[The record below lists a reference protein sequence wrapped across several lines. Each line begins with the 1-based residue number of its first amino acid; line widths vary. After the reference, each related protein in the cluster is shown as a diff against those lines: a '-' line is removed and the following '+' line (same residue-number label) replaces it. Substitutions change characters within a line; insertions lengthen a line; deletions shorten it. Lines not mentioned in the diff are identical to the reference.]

1 MKRRTLWVNLA
12 VGAAIVVVIAVI
24 FAALRPS
31 DAPVEQ
37 RTVTVAR
44 GDITATVTASGTV
57 EQAGI
62 VELSFASAGTIT
74 EVNVEPGQSV
84 SVGDV
89 LAAVDDTAALQQLA
103 AAESTL
109 AQAVQSAAS
118 TDASVASASA
128 ALVDARRVAKETN
141 RRNRLA
147 VDQAQ
152 ESLRVAQDLWDES
165 CLDPDNAMCPN
176 PAAQAQLRAAEAS
189 VDSAQRALDTAV
201 ENAANNATGYDIAVD
216 QAGELLTQ
224 RQNQEN
230 SSCEGV
236 GSGTAACTSAQTAT
250 VTARQAYDNAIRART
265 TGLLVDQQAQQTAS
279 LSLASANVALQQ
291 AQAELRKA
299 GADSVRS
306 ARQALETAE
315 RTLEQGKV
323 SGEQAISSAESALNS
338 ALAAQR
344 TVEVPDGAEVTA
356 AEAAIEAAQVGVEV
370 AQRAVDETR
379 LVTPVAGTIGSVP
392 YVVGEL
398 ATSAG
403 SQGGITVLPEGPLE
417 VVADF
422 AESDAANISI
432 GALAT
437 VTFDALAGEQAEGTV
452 VAVNPVA
459 TTSATGLI
467 TYGVRVQV
475 SDAPSAARE
484 GMTASVSVLVDEVSG
499 ALVVPQGAITGSGE
513 RATVL
518 LQGPDGTTESVPVT
532 IGLQGDAGTEIT
544 AGVSEGDILVIPSA
558 DDLSF
563 PDGGVPGSGRDDDPD
578 GPFGGGGED

>member
-1 MKRRTLWVNLA
+1 MRRRTLWVNLA
-12 VGAAIVVVIAVI
+12 IGAAIVVVIAVI
-24 FAALRPS
+24 LAALRPS

-57 EQAGI
+57 ERAGV
-62 VELSFASAGTIT
+62 VELAFASAGTIS
-74 EVNVEPGQSV
+74 EVNVEPGQTV
-84 SVGDV
+84 SVNEV
-89 LAAVDDTAALQQLA
+89 LAEVDDTAALQQLA

-118 TDASVASASA
+118 TDASVANASA
-128 ALVDARRVAKETN
+128 VLADARRVAKETN

-147 VDQAQ
+147 VDQAR
-152 ESLRVAQDLWDES
+152 ESLRVAQDLWDAS

-176 PAAQAQLRAAEAS
+176 PAAQTRLRAAQAS
-189 VDSAQRALDTAV
+189 IDSAQLSVDIAQQNVID
-201 ENAANNATGYDIAVD
+201 NAASYNAAVD
-216 QAGELLTQ
+216 QANELLLQ
-224 RQNQEN
+224 RQRQE
-230 SSCEGV
+230 SSACESDSSSSV
-236 GSGTAACTSAQTAT
+236 CTSAQTAT
-250 VTARQAYDNAIRART
+250 ITARQAYDNAVRTRT
-265 TGLLVDQQAQQTAS
+265 TGLVADQEAFQTAS
-279 LSLASANVALQQ
+279 LNLASANVALQQ

-299 GADSVRS
+299 GDDSERS

-315 RTLEQGKV
+315 RTLAQGKA
-323 SGEQAISSAESALNS
+323 SGEQAISNAQGALNS

-344 TVEVPDGAEVTA
+344 TVEVADGAEVTA
-356 AEAAIEAAQVGVEV
+356 AEAGIEAAQVGVEV
-370 AQRAVDETR
+370 AQRAVDDTR
-379 LVTPVAGTIGSVP
+379 LVTPVAGTVGSVP

-398 ATSAG
+398 AVATG

-422 AESDAANISI
+422 AESDAANIYV
-432 GALAT
+432 GAPAT

-452 VAVNPVA
+452 VAVDPVA

-467 TYGVRVQV
+467 TFGVRVQV
-475 SDAPSAARE
+475 NDAPAAARE
-484 GMTASVSVLVDEVSG
+484 GMTASVSVLVDEASG

-518 LQGPDGTTESVPVT
+518 LQGPEGTTESVPVT

-544 AGVSEGDILVIPSA
+544 AGVSEGDVLVIPSA

>member
-1 MKRRTLWVNLA
+1 MRRRTLWVNVA
-12 VGAAIVVVIAVI
+12 IGAAIVAVIAVI
-24 FAALRPS
+24 LAALRPS

-44 GDITATVTASGTV
+44 GDIAATVTASGTV
-57 EQAGI
+57 ERAGV
-62 VELSFASAGTIT
+62 VELAFGSAGTIT
-74 EVNVEPGQSV
+74 EVNVEPGQFV

-89 LAAVDDTAALQQLA
+89 LAEVDDTSALQQLA

-118 TDASVASASA
+118 TDASIASASA
-128 ALVDARRVAKETN
+128 ALTDARRVAEETN

-147 VDQAQ
+147 VSQAQ

-165 CLDPDNAMCPN
+165 CVDPDNAMCPN
-176 PAAQAQLRAAEAS
+176 PAAQARLRAAQASIDSSQLS
-189 VDSAQRALDTAV
+189 VDIAEQNVIDNAV
-201 ENAANNATGYDIAVD
+201 SYNAAVD
-216 QAGELLTQ
+216 QANELLLQ
-224 RQNQEN
+224 RQRQE
-230 SSCEGV
+230 SSACETDSSSSV
-236 GSGTAACTSAQTAT
+236 CTSAQTAT
-250 VTARQAYDNAIRART
+250 ITARQTYDNAVRNRA
-265 TGLLVDQQAQQTAS
+265 TGLVADQEAFQTAS
-279 LSLASANVALQQ
+279 LNLASANVALQQ
-291 AQAELRKA
+291 AQAELRKT
-299 GADSVRS
+299 GTDSERS

-323 SGEQAISSAESALNS
+323 SGEQAISSAQSALNS
-338 ALAAQR
+338 ALAAQQ
-344 TVEVPDGAEVTA
+344 TVEVPDGAETTA
-356 AEAAIEAAQVGVEV
+356 AEAAIQAAQVGVEV

-379 LVTPVAGTIGSVP
+379 LVTPVAGTVGSVP

-398 ATSAG
+398 AVATG
-403 SQGGITVLPEGPLE
+403 GQGGITVLPEGPLE

-422 AESDAANISI
+422 AESDASRISV
-432 GALAT
+432 GASAT

-452 VAVNPVA
+452 VAVDPVA

-475 SDAPSAARE
+475 SDAPVAARE
-484 GMTASVSVLVDEVSG
+484 GMTASVSVLVDEVND

-513 RATVL
+513 RASVL
-518 LQGPDGTTESVPVT
+518 LQGPDGTSESVPVT

-544 AGVSEGDILVIPSA
+544 AGVAEGDVLVIPSA

-563 PDGGVPGSGRDDDPD
+563 PEGGVPGSGRDDDPD